1 MQKQK
6 KYLFPARLLRSVGVG
21 LLLFISTFTFAQN
34 KVTFLLKQSSLLH
47 SMDHMFIAGNFNMW
61 NPSDSNYMLHADRT
75 GVYSITFSLSEGNYE
90 YKFTRGNWEKVETD
104 SLGNG
109 IQNRSLKL
117 QSDTTIR
124 INIGEWNDD
133 FKHTAS
139 SKKNNSA
146 SVNVKI
152 MDTAFYIPQLNRTR
166 RIWLYLPPGYA
177 KSKKKYRV
185 LYMHDGQNL
194 FENKTS
200 YSGEWGV
207 DEYLDS
213 IFKKGEKEVIVV
225 GIDNGLSKRMSEYNP
240 WEFQSFG
247 KGEGD
252 KYVDFL
258 VKTLKPYVDKH
269 YRTLKDK
276 PNTFIAGSSMGGLI
290 SLYAVLKYPQV
301 FGGAGIFSP
310 AFWTASGIDSAV
322 MADAKKVNSKLFFYA
337 GGKEGDSMLPD
348 MKRIEKEMKEHSSSP
363 IKEKIDEDGR
373 HNEAAWRKYF
383 PDFYEW
389 TVE

>member
-1 MQKQK
+1 MRIYKIVF
-6 KYLFPARLLRSVGVG
+6 LSFFLLTSYQ
-21 LLLFISTFTFAQN
+21 FTNAQN
-34 KVTFLLKQSSLLH
+34 KVTFLLKQPSLLH
-47 SMDHMFIAGNFNMW
+47 SMDNIFVAGNFNMW
-61 NPSDSNYMLHADRT
+61 NPADKNYLFSKSTSGIDSLIIELP
-75 GVYSITFSLSEGNYE
+75 SGNYE

-104 SLGNG
+104 SAGNG
-109 IQNRSLKL
+109 IKNRILNL
-117 QSDTTIR
+117 QSDSIIR
-124 INIGEWNDD
+124 INIPAWNDD

-152 MDTAFYIPQLNRTR
+152 IDTAFYMPQLNRTR
-166 RIWLYLPPGYA
+166 RIWLYLPPDYA
-177 KSKKKYRV
+177 KSKKKYPV
-185 LYMHDGQNL
+185 IYMHDGQNL

-213 IFKKGEKEVIVV
+213 IFKSGKKEVIVV

-247 KGEGD
+247 KGEGSE
-252 KYVDFL
+252 YVDFL
-258 VKTLKPYVDKH
+258 VKTLKPFIDKN

-290 SLYAVLKYPQV
+290 SLYATLKYPQI

-310 AFWTASGIDSAV
+310 AFWTASGIDSLV
-322 MADAKKVNSKLFFYA
+322 ITDAKNLHSKLFFYA
-337 GGKEGDSMLPD
+337 GGKEGDAMVPD
-348 MKRIEKEMKEHSSSP
+348 MKRIEKEIRQRSNSSLKEV
-363 IKEKIDEDGR
+363 IDEDAQ

-383 PDFYEW
+383 PAFYEW
-389 TVE
+389 AILNSKK

>member
-1 MQKQK
+1 MQKIIK
-6 KYLFPARLLRSVGVG
+6 HLLVA
-21 LLLFISTFTFAQN
+21 LLLFVSTFSFAQY
-34 KVTFLLKQSSLLH
+34 KVTFLLKQPSLLH
-47 SMDHMFIAGNFNMW
+47 SMDHIFVAGNFNMW
-61 NPSDSNYMLHADRT
+61 NPADSSYQLKSDKSGISR
-75 GVYSITFSLSEGNYE
+75 ITFSLPAGNYE

-104 SLGNG
+104 SAGNG
-109 IQNRSLKL
+109 IKNRILKL
-117 QSDTTIR
+117 QSDTTIQ

-133 FKHTAS
+133 FKHIAS

-152 MDTAFYIPQLNRTR
+152 MDTAFYIPQLDRTR
-166 RIWLYLPPGYA
+166 RIWLYLPPDYA
-177 KSKKKYRV
+177 KSKKKYPV

-225 GIDNGLSKRMSEYNP
+225 GIDNGLIKRMQEYNP
-240 WEFQSFG
+240 WEFQNFG

-258 VKTLKPYVDKH
+258 VETLKPFIDEH

-290 SLYAVLKYPQV
+290 SLYAILKYPQV
-301 FGGAGIFSP
+301 YGGAGIFSP
-310 AFWTASGIDSAV
+310 AFWTASGIDSTAI
-322 MADAKKVNSKLFFYA
+322 ADAKKVNSKLFFYA
-337 GGKEGDSMLPD
+337 GGKEGDSMVPD
-348 MKRIEKEMKEHSSSP
+348 MKRIEKE
-363 IKEKIDEDGR
+363 IKERSKSPVKEIIDENQH

>member
-6 KYLFPARLLRSVGVG
+6 KVLFIG
-21 LLLFISTFTFAQN
+21 LLLCISTFSFAQY
-34 KVTFLLKQSSLLH
+34 KVTFLLKQPSLLH
-47 SMDHMFIAGNFNMW
+47 SMDHIFVAGNFNMW
-61 NPSDSNYMLHADRT
+61 SPADSNFLLKPDES
-75 GVYSITFSLSEGNYE
+75 GISEITFSLPAGNYE
-90 YKFTRGNWEKVETD
+90 YKFTRGSWEKAETD
-104 SLGNG
+104 SAGNG
-109 IQNRSLKL
+109 IQNRVLNL

-139 SKKNNSA
+139 AEKNNSA
-146 SVNVKI
+146 SVNVRI

-166 RIWLYLPPGYA
+166 RIWLYLPPDYA
-177 KSKKKYRV
+177 KSKKKYPV

-225 GIDNGLSKRMSEYNP
+225 GIDNGLSKRMQEYNP
-240 WEFQSFG
+240 WEFQNFG

-258 VKTLKPYVDKH
+258 VKTLKPFIDKH

-301 FGGAGIFSP
+301 YGGAGIFSP
-310 AFWTASGIDSAV
+310 AFWTASGIDSTV
-322 MADAKKVNSKLFFYA
+322 IADAKKINSRLFFYA
-337 GGKEGDSMLPD
+337 GGKEGDAMVPD
-348 MKRIEKEMKEHSSSP
+348 MKRIEKEIKEKSSSP
-363 IKEKIDEDGR
+363 VKEEIDPDAK

-389 TVE
+389 TVEE

>member
-6 KYLFPARLLRSVGVG
+6 KYLFACLPIGMIA
-21 LLLFISTFTFAQN
+21 LFLSISIFSFAQY
-34 KVTFLLKQSSLLH
+34 KVTFLLKQPSLLH
-47 SMDHMFIAGNFNMW
+47 SMDHIFVAGNFNMW
-61 NPSDSNYMLHADRT
+61 SPADSSYQLTSDKS
-75 GVYSITFSLSEGNYE
+75 GISKITFSLPGGNYE
-90 YKFTRGNWEKVETD
+90 YKFTRGSWEKVETD
-104 SLGNG
+104 SAGNG
-109 IQNRSLKL
+109 IKNRTLKL
-117 QSDTTIR
+117 QSDTTIQ

-146 SVNVKI
+146 SGNVKI

-166 RIWLYLPPGYA
+166 RIWLYLPPDYA
-177 KSKKKYRV
+177 KSKKKYPV

-225 GIDNGLSKRMSEYNP
+225 GIDNGLFKRMQEYNP
-240 WEFQSFG
+240 WEFQNFG

-258 VKTLKPYVDKH
+258 VKTLKPFIDKH

-290 SLYAVLKYPQV
+290 SLYAVLKYPKV

-310 AFWTASGIDSAV
+310 AFWTASGIDSTV
-322 MADAKKVNSKLFFYA
+322 IADAKKVNTKLFFYA
-337 GGKEGDSMLPD
+337 GGKEGDSMVPD
-348 MKRIEKEMKEHSSSP
+348 MKRIEKEIKERSSSP
-363 IKEKIDEDGR
+363 IKEKIDPDAQ